1 VRAVSQRADR
11 RLPVGFWLMTANPSA
26 CEIGAEVGFD
36 IVVLDMEHGTFNPE
50 SADRVIALGKAL
62 GLAVYSRVSG
72 AQRVPIQQ
80 ALDAGADAVIVPQ
93 IRNVEHAREAASY
106 AKYPPLG
113 TRGIGHSRINR
124 YGGFAPEFLEAENRR
139 TQCIVM
145 IETQEAF
152 DDVERIAALP
162 MIDGIFIGPGDL
174 SLTRG
179 RGLNRDTPADT
190 TDHRRIVEAT
200 RAAGKRWSMAAG
212 HPRRR
217 RFAAELGAAFIT
229 TTDDLS
235 AMRAG
240 LTADLAIDFSA
251 S

>member
-1 VRAVSQRADR
+1 VRAVSGQRDG
-11 RLPVGFWLMTANPSA
+11 RLPIGFWLMTANPSA

-50 SADRVIALGKAL
+50 SADQLIALGKARRL
-62 GLAVYSRVSG
+62 TVYSRVSG
-72 AQRVPIQQ
+72 AHRVPIQQ

-124 YGGFAPEFLEAENRR
+124 YGGFGPEFLESENRR

-152 DDVERIAALP
+152 DDVEAIAALP
-162 MIDGIFIGPGDL
+162 VIDGIFIGPGDL

-190 TDHRRIVEAT
+190 ADHRRIVDAAK
-200 RAAGKRWSMAAG
+200 AAGKSWSMAAG

-217 RFAAELGAAFIT
+217 RFASELGAAFIT

-240 LTADLAIDFSA
+240 LAADLAIDFSA

>member
-1 VRAVSQRADR
+1 MAMTEGGR
-11 RLPVGFWLMTANPSA
+11 RPPVGFWLMTANLQA
-26 CEIGAEVGFD
+26 CEIGAEVGYD
-36 IVVLDMEHGTFNPE
+36 IVVLDLEHGVFNPE
-50 SADRVIALGKAL
+50 STDRVVAVGKAR
-62 GLAVYSRVSG
+62 GLAVYARVASAERAG
-72 AQRVPIQQ
+72 IQH

-93 IRNVEHAREAASY
+93 IRDVEHARQAASA

-113 TRGIGHSRINR
+113 TRGIGHGRANR
-124 YGGFAPEFLEAENRR
+124 YGGFTPELLEAENRR
-139 TQCIVM
+139 TQLLVM

-162 MIDGIFIGPGDL
+162 AVDGLFIGPGDL

-179 RGLNRDTPADT
+179 RGLNRDTPADAA
-190 TDHRRIVEAT
+190 DHRRIVEAA
-200 RAAGKRWSMAAG
+200 RAAGKPWSMAAG

-217 RFAAELGAAFIT
+217 RFAADLGAAFIT

-240 LTADLAIDFSA
+240 LAGDLTLPY
-251 S
+251 

>member
-1 VRAVSQRADR
+1 MSPVSGSEG
-11 RLPVGFWLMTANPSA
+11 RLPVGFWLMTANPYA
-26 CEIGAEVGFD
+26 CEIGREVGYD
-36 IVVLDMEHGTFNPE
+36 IVVLDLEHGTWNPE
-50 SADRVIALGKAL
+50 SADRVIALGRAI
-62 GLAVYSRVSG
+62 GLTVYSRVSG
-72 AQRVPIQQ
+72 AARVPIQS
-80 ALDAGADAVIVPQ
+80 ALDAGAAAVIVPQ
-93 IRNVEHAREAASY
+93 IRDVGHARDAASY

-162 MIDGIFIGPGDL
+162 AVDGLFIGPGDL

-179 RGLNRDTPADT
+179 RGLNRDTPADAA
-190 TDHRRIVEAT
+190 DHRRIVEAA
-200 RAAGKRWSMAAG
+200 RSAGKAWSMAAG

-217 RFAAELGAAFIT
+217 RFAADFGAAFIT

-235 AMRAG
+235 AIRAG
-240 LTADLAIDFSA
+240 LAGDLALPY
-251 S
+251 

>member
-1 VRAVSQRADR
+1 VSEATG
-11 RLPVGFWLMTANPSA
+11 RLPVGFWLMTASASA
-26 CEIGAEVGFD
+26 CEMARDVGYD
-36 IVVLDMEHGTFNPE
+36 IVVLDLEHGTWNPE

-62 GLAVYSRVSG
+62 GLTVYARVSG

-80 ALDAGADAVIVPQ
+80 PLDAGADAVIVPQ
-93 IRNVEHAREAASY
+93 IRNLAHAREAASY

-113 TRGIGHSRINR
+113 TRGIGHGRTNR
-124 YGGFAPEFLEAENRR
+124 YAGFSPDFLEAENGR

-162 MIDGIFIGPGDL
+162 VIDGLFIGPGDL

-190 TDHRRIVEAT
+190 ADHRRIVEAA
-200 RAAGKRWSMAAG
+200 RGAGKPWSMAAG

-217 RFAAELGAAFIT
+217 RFAADLGAAFIT

-235 AMRAG
+235 AVRAG
-240 LTADLAIDFSA
+240 LAADLALPY
-251 S
+251 

>member
-1 VRAVSQRADR
+1 VSAVSGREG
-11 RLPVGFWLMTANPSA
+11 RLPVGFWLMTANPYA
-26 CEIGAEVGFD
+26 CEIGREVGYD
-36 IVVLDMEHGTFNPE
+36 IVVLDMEHGTLNPE
-50 SADRVIALGKAL
+50 SADQVIALGKAI
-62 GLAVYSRVSG
+62 GLTVYSRVSG
-72 AQRVPIQQ
+72 AARVPIQS

-93 IRNVEHAREAASY
+93 IRDVEHAREAASY

-145 IETQEAF
+145 VETQEAF

-162 MIDGIFIGPGDL
+162 AVDGLFIGPGDL

-179 RGLNRDTPADT
+179 RGLNRDTPADAA
-190 TDHRRIVEAT
+190 DHRRIVEAA
-200 RAAGKRWSMAAG
+200 RAAGKAWSMAAG

-217 RFAAELGAAFIT
+217 RFATDLGAAFIT

-235 AMRAG
+235 AIRAG
-240 LTADLAIDFSA
+240 LAEDLARPY
-251 S
+251 

>member
-1 VRAVSQRADR
+1 VVSGGVPAER
-11 RLPVGFWLMTANPSA
+11 RLPIGFWLMTANAYA
-26 CEIGAEVGFD
+26 CEIGAEVGYDF
-36 IVVLDMEHGTFNPE
+36 VVLDLEHGTFNPE
-50 SADRVIALGKAL
+50 SADQIIALARAR

-72 AQRVPIQQ
+72 AERVPIQQ
-80 ALDAGADAVIVPQ
+80 ALDAGADVVIVPQ
-93 IRNVEHAREAASY
+93 VRHLEHARQATAC

-124 YGGFAPEFLEAENRR
+124 YGGFSPDFLEAENRR
-139 TQCIVM
+139 TRCIVM

-162 MIDGIFIGPGDL
+162 TVDGVFIGPGDL

-190 TDHRRIVEAT
+190 ADHRRIVEAA
-200 RAAGKRWSMAAG
+200 RKAGKPWSMAAG

-217 RFAAELGAAFIT
+217 RFAADLGAEFVT

-235 AMRAG
+235 AIRDG
-240 LTADLAIDFSA
+240 LAADLALPY
-251 S
+251 

>member
-1 VRAVSQRADR
+1 VSAGAGGR
-11 RLPVGFWLMTANPSA
+11 RLPIGFWLMTANLFA
-26 CEIGAEVGFD
+26 CEIAKEVGYD
-36 IVVLDMEHGTFNPE
+36 IVVLDLEHGTWNAE
-50 SADRVIALGKAL
+50 SADRAISLAKAL
-62 GLAVYSRVSG
+62 GLTAYSRVSG
-72 AQRVPIQQ
+72 AERVPIQS

-93 IRNVEHAREAASY
+93 IRNAEHARAAASY

-113 TRGIGHSRINR
+113 TRGIGHSRVNR
-124 YGGFAPEFLEAENRR
+124 YGGFSPEFLDAENRR

-152 DDVERIAALP
+152 DDVERIAAVP
-162 MIDGIFIGPGDL
+162 AVDGLFIGPGDL

-190 TDHRRIVEAT
+190 EDHRRIVEAA
-200 RAAGKRWSMAAG
+200 RAAGKAWSMAAG

-217 RFAAELGAAFIT
+217 RFAADLGAAFVT

-235 AMRAG
+235 AVRAG
-240 LTADLAIDFSA
+240 LAADLALPY
-251 S
+251 

>member
-1 VRAVSQRADR
+1 VRAVRQRADR

-124 YGGFAPEFLEAENRR
+124 YEGFAPEFLEAENRR

-179 RGLNRDTPADT
+179 RCT
-190 TDHRRIVEAT
+190 
-200 RAAGKRWSMAAG
+200 
-212 HPRRR
+212 RRR
-217 RFAAELGAAFIT
+217 TRRSRTRGRGPPA
-229 TTDDLS
+229 
-235 AMRAG
+235 R
-240 LTADLAIDFSA
+240 
-251 S
+251 